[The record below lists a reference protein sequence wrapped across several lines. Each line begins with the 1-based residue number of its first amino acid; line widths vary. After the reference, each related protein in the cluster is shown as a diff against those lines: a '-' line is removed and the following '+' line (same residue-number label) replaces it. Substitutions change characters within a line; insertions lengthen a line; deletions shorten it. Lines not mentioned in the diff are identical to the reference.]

1 MNTVPLLRLLAGLAV
16 ALTLAECTAVSAN
29 NDVQVMPPP
38 ALDQAQA
45 HDHGSKEEVAVF
57 AGGCFWGIEAVFER
71 IRGVDQVVAGYA
83 GGNAATAHYD
93 MVSQGNTGHAESVRV
108 SFNPARVSYGTLLQ
122 VFFSVALDPTQRN
135 RQGPD
140 VGSQYR
146 SVLFYTNEE
155 QRRIATAYLAQ
166 LTAAKVF
173 PRPIATQV
181 QPLAGFYPAEPYHQ
195 GYFDQHPDA
204 LYIVIEDKPKVA
216 HLQQLFPTLYRPRQQ
231 FVQVQLQ

>member
-1 MNTVPLLRLLAGLAV
+1 MNAASLLRILVGLAL
-16 ALTLAECTAVSAN
+16 ALALAACTAVSAA
-29 NDVQVMPPP
+29 NDAQVMPPP
-38 ALDQAQA
+38 ALDQAQVQ
-45 HDHGSKEEVAVF
+45 GPKEEVAVF

-71 IRGVDQVVAGYA
+71 IRGVDQAVAGYA
-83 GGNAATAHYD
+83 GGNAATAHYA

-108 SFNPARVSYGTLLQ
+108 SFNPARVSYGMLLR

-146 SVLFYTNEE
+146 SVLFYTTEE

-166 LTAAKVF
+166 LAAAKVF
-173 PRPIATQV
+173 ARPIATAV
-181 QPLAGFYPAEPYHQ
+181 QPLAAFYPAEPYHQ
-195 GYFDQHPDA
+195 GYFDEHPDA
-204 LYIVIEDKPKVA
+204 PYIVINDRPKVT
-216 HLQQLFPTLYRPRQQ
+216 HLQQLFPTLYRPPRQ

>member
-1 MNTVPLLRLLAGLAV
+1 MNTAVWLRFLVGPVLALALG
-16 ALTLAECTAVSAN
+16 ACTVVSATN
-29 NDVQVMPPP
+29 EGQLLPAP
-38 ALDQAQA
+38 ALDQAPAQ
-45 HDHGSKEEVAVF
+45 EPQEQVAVF

-71 IRGVDQVVAGYA
+71 IRGVDQATAGYA
-83 GGNAATAHYD
+83 GGAAATAHYD
-93 MVSQGNTGHAESVRV
+93 MVSRGDTGHAESVRV

-146 SVLFYTNEE
+146 SVLFYTNGE

-166 LTAAKVF
+166 LAAAKAF
-173 PRPIATQV
+173 PQPIATQV
-181 QPLAGFYPAEPYHQ
+181 QPLEAFYPAEPYHQ

-204 LYIVIEDKPKVA
+204 PYIVINDRPKVTR
-216 HLQQLFPTLYRPRQQ
+216 LQQLFPALYRAPRQY
-231 FVQVQLQ
+231 VQVQLQ

>member
-1 MNTVPLLRLLAGLAV
+1 MNAASLLRILVGLAL
-16 ALTLAECTAVSAN
+16 ALALAACTAVSAA
-29 NDVQVMPPP
+29 NDAQVMPPP
-38 ALDQAQA
+38 ALDQAQVQ
-45 HDHGSKEEVAVF
+45 GPKEEVAVF

-71 IRGVDQVVAGYA
+71 IRGVDQAVAGYA
-83 GGNAATAHYD
+83 GGNAATAHYA

-108 SFNPARVSYGTLLQ
+108 SFNPARVSYGMLLQ

-146 SVLFYTNEE
+146 SVLFYTTEE

-166 LTAAKVF
+166 LAAAKVF
-173 PRPIATQV
+173 ARPIATAV
-181 QPLAGFYPAEPYHQ
+181 QPLAAFYPAEPYHQ
-195 GYFDQHPDA
+195 GYFDEHPDA
-204 LYIVIEDKPKVA
+204 PYIVINDRPKVT
-216 HLQQLFPTLYRPRQQ
+216 HLQQLFPTLYRPPRQ

>member
-1 MNTVPLLRLLAGLAV
+1 MNAASLLRILVGLAL
-16 ALTLAECTAVSAN
+16 ALALAACTAVSAA
-29 NDVQVMPPP
+29 NDAQVMPPP
-38 ALDQAQA
+38 ALDQAQVQ
-45 HDHGSKEEVAVF
+45 GPKEEVAVF

-71 IRGVDQVVAGYA
+71 IRGVDQAVAGYA
-83 GGNAATAHYD
+83 GGNATTAHYA

-108 SFNPARVSYGTLLQ
+108 SFNPARVSYGMLLQ

-146 SVLFYTNEE
+146 SVLFYTTEE

-173 PRPIATQV
+173 ARPIATAV
-181 QPLAGFYPAEPYHQ
+181 QPLAAFYPAEPYHQ
-195 GYFDQHPDA
+195 GYFDEHPDA
-204 LYIVIEDKPKVA
+204 PYIVINDRPKVT
-216 HLQQLFPTLYRPRQQ
+216 HLQQLFPTLYRPPRQ

>member
-1 MNTVPLLRLLAGLAV
+1 MKVTGILQTLASLTL
-16 ALTLAECTAVSAN
+16 ALTLGGCTAVSATN
-29 NDVQVMPPP
+29 EAQLLPPP
-38 ALDQAQA
+38 ALDQT
-45 HDHGSKEEVAVF
+45 HTSSPREEVAVF

-71 IRGVDQVVAGYA
+71 IRGVDQATAGYA
-83 GGNAATAHYD
+83 GGSAATAHYA

-146 SVLFYTNEE
+146 SVLFYTNDE
-155 QRRIATAYLAQ
+155 QRRIASAYLAQ
-166 LTAAKVF
+166 LGAAKVF

-181 QPLAGFYPAEPYHQ
+181 QPLAAFYPAEPYHQ
-195 GYFDQHPDA
+195 GYYDQHPDA
-204 LYIVIEDKPKVA
+204 LYIVINDKPKVA
-216 HLQQLFPTLYRPRQQ
+216 RLQQLFPTLYRPERQ

>member
-1 MNTVPLLRLLAGLAV
+1 MNMTRMLQSLASLVLAL
-16 ALTLAECTAVSAN
+16 ALGACTAVSAAN
-29 NDVQVMPPP
+29 EGQLLPPP
-38 ALDQAQA
+38 ALDQAHAQ
-45 HDHGSKEEVAVF
+45 GSDEEVAVF

-71 IRGVDQVVAGYA
+71 IRGVDQATAGYA
-83 GGNAATAHYD
+83 GGTAATAHYD

-146 SVLFYTNEE
+146 SVLFYTTQE

-166 LTAAKVF
+166 LAAAKAF

-181 QPLAGFYPAEPYHQ
+181 QPLAAFYPAERYHQ

-204 LYIVIEDKPKVA
+204 LYIVINDRPKVA
-216 HLQQLFPTLYRPRQQ
+216 RLQQLFPALYRSQQQ

>member
-1 MNTVPLLRLLAGLAV
+1 MKMTGMLQTLASLTL
-16 ALTLAECTAVSAN
+16 ALTLGACTAVSATN
-29 NDVQVMPPP
+29 EGQSLPPP
-38 ALDQAQA
+38 ALDQT
-45 HDHGSKEEVAVF
+45 HTSSPREEVAVF

-71 IRGVDQVVAGYA
+71 IRGVDQATAGYA
-83 GGNAATAHYD
+83 GGSAATAHYA

-146 SVLFYTNEE
+146 SVLFYTNDE
-155 QRRIATAYLAQ
+155 QRRIASAYLAQ
-166 LTAAKVF
+166 LGAAKVF
-173 PRPIATQV
+173 PRPIATQI
-181 QPLAGFYPAEPYHQ
+181 QPLAAFYPAEPYHQ

-204 LYIVIEDKPKVA
+204 LYIVINDKPKVA
-216 HLQQLFPTLYRPRQQ
+216 RLQQLFPTLYRPERQ

>member
-1 MNTVPLLRLLAGLAV
+1 MNAASLLRILVGLAL
-16 ALTLAECTAVSAN
+16 ALALAACTAVSAA
-29 NDVQVMPPP
+29 NDARVMPPP
-38 ALDQAQA
+38 ALDQAQVQ
-45 HDHGSKEEVAVF
+45 GPKEEVAVF

-71 IRGVDQVVAGYA
+71 IRGVDQAVAGYA
-83 GGNAATAHYD
+83 GGNAATAHYA

-108 SFNPARVSYGTLLQ
+108 SFNPARVSYGMLLQ

-146 SVLFYTNEE
+146 SVLFYTTEE

-166 LTAAKVF
+166 LAAAKVF
-173 PRPIATQV
+173 ARPIATAV
-181 QPLAGFYPAEPYHQ
+181 QPLAAFYPAEPYHQ
-195 GYFDQHPDA
+195 GYFDEHPDA
-204 LYIVIEDKPKVA
+204 PYIVINDRPKVT
-216 HLQQLFPTLYRPRQQ
+216 HLQQLFPTLYRPPRQ

>member
-1 MNTVPLLRLLAGLAV
+1 MKMTGMLQTLASLTL
-16 ALTLAECTAVSAN
+16 ALTLGGCTAVSATN
-29 NDVQVMPPP
+29 EAQLLPPP
-38 ALDQAQA
+38 TLDQT
-45 HDHGSKEEVAVF
+45 HTSSPREEVAVF

-71 IRGVDQVVAGYA
+71 IRGVDQATAGYA
-83 GGNAATAHYD
+83 GGSAATAHYA

-108 SFNPARVSYGTLLQ
+108 SFNPAHVSYGTLLQ

-146 SVLFYTNEE
+146 SVLFYTNDE
-155 QRRIATAYLAQ
+155 QRRIASAYLAQ
-166 LTAAKVF
+166 LGAAKVF

-181 QPLAGFYPAEPYHQ
+181 QPLAAFYPAEPYHQ
-195 GYFDQHPDA
+195 GYYDQHPDA
-204 LYIVIEDKPKVA
+204 LYIVINDKPKVA
-216 HLQQLFPTLYRPRQQ
+216 RLQQLFPTLYRPERQ